1 MKKYEVMY
9 IIRPN
14 VEEEAR
20 KALIEEMNAVFT
32 SKNSTVDNVKEM
44 GMRELAYE
52 IKHETKGYYV
62 LLNVTAT
69 PSGLT
74 ALHDFCKARQSTH
87 THAYTLYHI
96 FIDL

>member
-20 KALIEEMNAVFT
+20 KALIEEMNAVFA

-52 IKHETKGYYV
+52 IKDYTKGLYV
-62 LLNVTAT
+62 VI
-69 PSGLT
+69 
-74 ALHDFCKARQSTH
+74 DTH
-87 THAYTLYHI
+87 TTPEAIAEFERLSRINPSVLRHLTLRR
-96 FIDL
+96 D